1 MDANILKAGTE
12 NFNLPH
18 DVVPLPSGGIFY
30 KNKKKSVKVGYLT
43 ANDENIIL
51 GGISNPNVNIVTT
64 LIRAKLYET
73 DIKPEE
79 LLEGDVEAIL
89 IYLRNTSFGPE
100 YTINLMDPATGKMF
114 QHTFI
119 IDEVN
124 FKKPNTT
131 PNEDGTFTTTLPRTG
146 AIVKLRLLNLGDKSK
161 ITDMETKYPK
171 GRVAPITIWTLQ
183 EQIVELNGETD
194 RGKIIEFV
202 QNMPIMDSKHIKRFI
217 SQNEPGLDL
226 TLEVIAPSGE
236 NVSTSITFGVD
247 FFRPFFDI

>member
-1 MDANILKAGTE
+1 MTDYSQYLQEG
-12 NFNLPH
+12 FNLPH
-18 DVVPLPSGGIFY
+18 DVVELPSRGLYY
-30 KNKKKSVKVGYLT
+30 KNKKSAVKIGYLNAT
-43 ANDENIIL
+43 DEDVLSSGVKNNNLLI
-51 GGISNPNVNIVTT
+51 T
-64 LIRAKLYET
+64 LLRNKLYEPE
-73 DIKPEE
+73 IKPED
-79 LLEGDVEAIL
+79 LLDGDIEAIL
-89 IYLRNTSFGPE
+89 IFLRNTSFGPE

-146 AIVKLRLLNLGDKSK
+146 AIVKLRLLSLGDKTK

>member
-1 MDANILKAGTE
+1 MENEILYGQM

-18 DVVPLPSGGIFY
+18 DVVELPSRGLYY
-30 KNKKKSVKVGYLT
+30 KNKKSGVKIGYLNAT
-43 ANDENIIL
+43 DEDVLSSGVKNNNLLI
-51 GGISNPNVNIVTT
+51 T
-64 LIRAKLYET
+64 LLRNKLYEPE
-73 DIKPEE
+73 IKPED
-79 LLEGDVEAIL
+79 LLDGDIEAIL
-89 IYLRNTSFGPE
+89 IFLRNTSFGPE
-100 YTINLMDPATGKMF
+100 YTIKLMDPATGKMF

-124 FKKPNTT
+124 FKKPKTT

-146 AIVKLRLLNLGDKSK
+146 AIVKLRLLTLGDKSK

-171 GRVAPITIWTLQ
+171 GRIAPTTIWTLQ
-183 EQIVELNGETD
+183 EQIIELNGETD

-202 QNMPIMDSKHIKRFI
+202 QNMPIMDSKYIKRFI

>member
-1 MDANILKAGTE
+1 MENEILYGQM

-18 DVVPLPSGGIFY
+18 DVVELPSRGLYY
-30 KNKKKSVKVGYLT
+30 KNKKSGVKIGYLNAT
-43 ANDENIIL
+43 DEDVLSSGVKNNNLLI
-51 GGISNPNVNIVTT
+51 T
-64 LIRAKLYET
+64 LLRNKLYEPE
-73 DIKPEE
+73 IKPED
-79 LLEGDVEAIL
+79 LLDGDIESIL
-89 IYLRNTSFGPE
+89 IFLRNTSFGPE

-124 FKKPNTT
+124 FKKPKTT

-146 AIVKLRLLNLGDKSK
+146 AIVKLRLLTLGDKSK

-171 GRVAPITIWTLQ
+171 GRIAPTTIWTLQ
-183 EQIVELNGETD
+183 EQIIELNGETD
-194 RGKIIEFV
+194 RGKIIEFI
-202 QNMPIMDSKHIKRFI
+202 QNMPIMDSKYIKRFI

-247 FFRPFFDI
+247 FFRPFFDL

>member
-1 MDANILKAGTE
+1 MENEILYGQT

-18 DVVPLPSGGIFY
+18 DVVELPSRGLYY
-30 KNKKKSVKVGYLT
+30 KNKKSAVKIGYLNAT
-43 ANDENIIL
+43 DEDVLSSGVKNNNLLI
-51 GGISNPNVNIVTT
+51 T
-64 LIRAKLYET
+64 LLRNKLYEPE
-73 DIKPEE
+73 IKPED
-79 LLEGDVEAIL
+79 LLDGDIESIL
-89 IYLRNTSFGPE
+89 IFLRNTSFGPE

-146 AIVKLRLLNLGDKSK
+146 AIVKLRLLSLGDKTK

>member
-1 MDANILKAGTE
+1 MENEILYGQM

-18 DVVPLPSGGIFY
+18 DVVELPSRGLYY
-30 KNKKKSVKVGYLT
+30 KNKKSGVKIGYLNAT
-43 ANDENIIL
+43 DEDVLSSGLKNNNIL
-51 GGISNPNVNIVTT
+51 LT
-64 LIRAKLYET
+64 LLRNKLYEPE
-73 DIKPEE
+73 IKPED
-79 LLEGDVEAIL
+79 LLDGDIEAIL
-89 IYLRNTSFGPE
+89 IFLRNTSFGPE

-124 FKKPNTT
+124 FKKPKTT

-146 AIVKLRLLNLGDKSK
+146 AIVKLRLLTLGDKSK

-171 GRVAPITIWTLQ
+171 GRIAPTTIWTLQ
-183 EQIVELNGETD
+183 EQIIELNGETD

-202 QNMPIMDSKHIKRFI
+202 QNMPIMDSKYIKRFI

-247 FFRPFFDI
+247 FFRPFFDL

>member
-1 MDANILKAGTE
+1 MENEILYGQM

-18 DVVPLPSGGIFY
+18 DVVELPSRGLYY
-30 KNKKKSVKVGYLT
+30 KNKKSAVKVGYLNAT
-43 ANDENIIL
+43 DEDVLSSGVKNNNLLI
-51 GGISNPNVNIVTT
+51 T
-64 LIRAKLYET
+64 LLRNKLYEPE
-73 DIKPEE
+73 IKPED
-79 LLEGDVEAIL
+79 LLDGDIEAIL
-89 IYLRNTSFGPE
+89 IFLRNTSFGPE

-114 QHTFI
+114 QHTFV

-131 PNEDGTFTTTLPRTG
+131 PNEDGTYTTTLPRTG
-146 AIVKLRLLNLGDKSK
+146 AIVKLRLLTLGDKSK

-247 FFRPFFDI
+247 FFRPFFVI

>member
-1 MDANILKAGTE
+1 MENEILYGQM

-18 DVVPLPSGGIFY
+18 DVVELPSRGLYY
-30 KNKKKSVKVGYLT
+30 KNKKSGVKVGYLNAT
-43 ANDENIIL
+43 DEDVLSSGVKNNNLLI
-51 GGISNPNVNIVTT
+51 T
-64 LIRAKLYET
+64 LLRNKLYEPE
-73 DIKPEE
+73 IKPED
-79 LLEGDVEAIL
+79 LLDGDIEAIL
-89 IYLRNTSFGPE
+89 IFLRNTSFGPE

-119 IDEVN
+119 IDEIN

-146 AIVKLRLLNLGDKSK
+146 AIVKLRLLTLGDKTK

-202 QNMPIMDSKHIKRFI
+202 QNMPIMDSKYIKKFI

-247 FFRPFFDI
+247 FFRPFFDL

>member
-1 MDANILKAGTE
+1 MENEILYGQM

-18 DVVPLPSGGIFY
+18 DVVELPSRGLYY
-30 KNKKKSVKVGYLT
+30 KNKKSGVKIGYLNAT
-43 ANDENIIL
+43 DEDVLSSGVKNNNLLI
-51 GGISNPNVNIVTT
+51 T
-64 LIRAKLYET
+64 LLRNKLYEPE
-73 DIKPEE
+73 IKPED
-79 LLEGDVEAIL
+79 LLDGDIEAIL
-89 IYLRNTSFGPE
+89 IFLRNTSFGPE
-100 YTINLMDPATGKMF
+100 YKINLMDPATGKMF

-124 FKKPNTT
+124 FKKPKTT

-171 GRVAPITIWTLQ
+171 GRIAPTTIWTLQ
-183 EQIVELNGETD
+183 EQIIELNGETD

>member
-1 MDANILKAGTE
+1 MENEILYGQM

-18 DVVPLPSGGIFY
+18 DVVELPSRGLYY
-30 KNKKKSVKVGYLT
+30 KNKKSAVKIGYLNAT
-43 ANDENIIL
+43 DEDVLSSGVKNNNLLI
-51 GGISNPNVNIVTT
+51 T
-64 LIRAKLYET
+64 LLRNKLYEPE
-73 DIKPEE
+73 IKPED
-79 LLEGDVEAIL
+79 LLDGDIEAIL
-89 IYLRNTSFGPE
+89 IFLRNTSFGPE

-146 AIVKLRLLNLGDKSK
+146 AIVKLRLLTLGDKSK

>member
-1 MDANILKAGTE
+1 MENEILYGQT

-18 DVVPLPSGGIFY
+18 DVVELPSKGLYY
-30 KNKKKSVKVGYLT
+30 KNKKSGVKIGYLNAT
-43 ANDENIIL
+43 DEDVLSSGVKNNNLLI
-51 GGISNPNVNIVTT
+51 T
-64 LIRAKLYET
+64 LLRNKLYEPE
-73 DIKPEE
+73 IKPED
-79 LLEGDVEAIL
+79 LLDGDIEAIL
-89 IYLRNTSFGPE
+89 IFLRNTSFGPE

-124 FKKPNTT
+124 FKKPKTT

-146 AIVKLRLLNLGDKSK
+146 AIVKLRLLTLGDKSK

-171 GRVAPITIWTLQ
+171 GRIAPTTIWTLQ
-183 EQIVELNGETD
+183 EQIIELNGETD
-194 RGKIIEFV
+194 RGKIIEFI
-202 QNMPIMDSKHIKRFI
+202 QNMPIMDSKYIKRFI

>member
-1 MDANILKAGTE
+1 MENEILYGQT

-18 DVVPLPSGGIFY
+18 DVVELPSRGLYY
-30 KNKKKSVKVGYLT
+30 KNKKSGVKIGYLNAT
-43 ANDENIIL
+43 DEDVLSSGVKNNNLLI
-51 GGISNPNVNIVTT
+51 T
-64 LIRAKLYET
+64 LLRNKLYEPE
-73 DIKPEE
+73 IKPED
-79 LLEGDVEAIL
+79 LLDGDIEAIL
-89 IYLRNTSFGPE
+89 IFLRNTSFGPE

-124 FKKPNTT
+124 FKKPKTT

-171 GRVAPITIWTLQ
+171 GRIAPTTIWTLQ
-183 EQIVELNGETD
+183 EQIIELNGETD

>member
-1 MDANILKAGTE
+1 MENEILYGQT

-18 DVVPLPSGGIFY
+18 DVVELPSRGLYY
-30 KNKKKSVKVGYLT
+30 KNKKSGVKVGYLNAT
-43 ANDENIIL
+43 DEDVLSSGVKNNNLLI
-51 GGISNPNVNIVTT
+51 T
-64 LIRAKLYET
+64 LLRNKLYEPE
-73 DIKPEE
+73 IKPED
-79 LLEGDVEAIL
+79 LLDGDIEAIL
-89 IYLRNTSFGPE
+89 IFLRNTSFGPE
-100 YTINLMDPATGKMF
+100 YTLNLMDPATGKMF
-114 QHTFI
+114 QHTFV

-131 PNEDGTFTTTLPRTG
+131 PNEDGTYTTTLPRTG
-146 AIVKLRLLNLGDKSK
+146 AIVKLRLLTLGDKSK

-247 FFRPFFDI
+247 FFRPFFVI

>member
-1 MDANILKAGTE
+1 MENEILYGQM

-18 DVVPLPSGGIFY
+18 DVVELPSRGLYY
-30 KNKKKSVKVGYLT
+30 KNKKSGVKIGYLNAT
-43 ANDENIIL
+43 DEDVLSSGVKNNNLLI
-51 GGISNPNVNIVTT
+51 T
-64 LIRAKLYET
+64 LLRNKLYEPE
-73 DIKPEE
+73 IKPED
-79 LLEGDVEAIL
+79 LLDGDIEAIL
-89 IYLRNTSFGPE
+89 IFLRNTSFGPE

-124 FKKPNTT
+124 FKKPKTT

-171 GRVAPITIWTLQ
+171 GRIAPTTIWTLQ
-183 EQIVELNGETD
+183 EQIIELNGETD

-202 QNMPIMDSKHIKRFI
+202 QNMPIMDSKYIKRFI

>member
-1 MDANILKAGTE
+1 MENEILYGQM

-18 DVVPLPSGGIFY
+18 DVVELPSRGLYY
-30 KNKKKSVKVGYLT
+30 KNKKSGVKIGYLNAT
-43 ANDENIIL
+43 DEDVLSSGVKNNNLLI
-51 GGISNPNVNIVTT
+51 T
-64 LIRAKLYET
+64 LLRNKLYEPE
-73 DIKPEE
+73 IKPED
-79 LLEGDVEAIL
+79 LLDGDIESIL
-89 IYLRNTSFGPE
+89 IFLRNTSFGPE

-124 FKKPNTT
+124 FKKPKTT

-146 AIVKLRLLNLGDKSK
+146 AIVKLRLLTLGDKSK

-171 GRVAPITIWTLQ
+171 GRIAPTTIWTLQ
-183 EQIVELNGETD
+183 EQIIELNGETD

-202 QNMPIMDSKHIKRFI
+202 QNMPIMDSKYIKRFI

>member
-1 MDANILKAGTE
+1 MENEILYGQM

-18 DVVPLPSGGIFY
+18 DVVELPSRGLYY
-30 KNKKKSVKVGYLT
+30 KNKKSAVKVGYLNAT
-43 ANDENIIL
+43 DEDVLSSGVKNNNLLI
-51 GGISNPNVNIVTT
+51 T
-64 LIRAKLYET
+64 LLRNKLYEPE
-73 DIKPEE
+73 IKPED
-79 LLEGDVEAIL
+79 LLDGDIEAIL
-89 IYLRNTSFGPE
+89 IFLRNTSFGPE

-114 QHTFI
+114 QHTFV

-131 PNEDGTFTTTLPRTG
+131 PNEDGTYTTTLPRTG
-146 AIVKLRLLNLGDKSK
+146 AIVKLRLLSLGDKTK

>member
-1 MDANILKAGTE
+1 MENEILYGQT

-18 DVVPLPSGGIFY
+18 DVVELPSRGLYY
-30 KNKKKSVKVGYLT
+30 KNKKSAVKIGYLNAT
-43 ANDENIIL
+43 DEDVLSSGVKNNNL
-51 GGISNPNVNIVTT
+51 LMT
-64 LIRAKLYET
+64 LLRNKLYEPE
-73 DIKPEE
+73 IKPED
-79 LLEGDVEAIL
+79 LLDGDIEAIL
-89 IYLRNTSFGPE
+89 IFLRNTSFGPE

-114 QHTFI
+114 QHTFV

-131 PNEDGTFTTTLPRTG
+131 PNEDGTYTTTLPRTG
-146 AIVKLRLLNLGDKSK
+146 AIVKLRLLTLGDKSK

-247 FFRPFFDI
+247 FFRPFFVI

>member
-1 MDANILKAGTE
+1 MENEILYGQM

-18 DVVPLPSGGIFY
+18 DVVELPSRGLYY
-30 KNKKKSVKVGYLT
+30 KNKKSGVKIGYLNAT
-43 ANDENIIL
+43 DEDVLSSGVKNNNLLI
-51 GGISNPNVNIVTT
+51 T
-64 LIRAKLYET
+64 LLRNKLYEPE
-73 DIKPEE
+73 IKPED
-79 LLEGDVEAIL
+79 LLDGDIEAIL
-89 IYLRNTSFGPE
+89 IFLRNTSFGPE
-100 YTINLMDPATGKMF
+100 YTIKLMDPATGKMF

-124 FKKPNTT
+124 FKKPKTT

-171 GRVAPITIWTLQ
+171 GRIAPTTIWTLQ
-183 EQIVELNGETD
+183 EQIIELNGETD

-202 QNMPIMDSKHIKRFI
+202 QNMPIMDSKYIKRFI

>member
-1 MDANILKAGTE
+1 MENEILYGQM

-18 DVVPLPSGGIFY
+18 DVVELPSRGLYY
-30 KNKKKSVKVGYLT
+30 KNKKSAVKIGYLNAT
-43 ANDENIIL
+43 DEDVLSSGVKNNNL
-51 GGISNPNVNIVTT
+51 LMT
-64 LIRAKLYET
+64 LLRNKLYEPE
-73 DIKPEE
+73 IKPED
-79 LLEGDVEAIL
+79 LLDGDIEAIL
-89 IYLRNTSFGPE
+89 IFLRNTSFGPE

-131 PNEDGTFTTTLPRTG
+131 PNEDGTYTTTLPRTG
-146 AIVKLRLLNLGDKSK
+146 AIVKLRLLTLGDKSK

>member
-1 MDANILKAGTE
+1 MENEILYGQM

-18 DVVPLPSGGIFY
+18 DVVELPSRGLYY
-30 KNKKKSVKVGYLT
+30 KNKKSAVKVGYLNAT
-43 ANDENIIL
+43 DEDVLSSGVKNNNLLI
-51 GGISNPNVNIVTT
+51 T
-64 LIRAKLYET
+64 LLRNKLYEPE
-73 DIKPEE
+73 IKPED
-79 LLEGDVEAIL
+79 LLDGDIEAIL
-89 IYLRNTSFGPE
+89 IFLRNTSFGPE

-146 AIVKLRLLNLGDKSK
+146 AIVKLRLLSLGDKTK

>member
-1 MDANILKAGTE
+1 MENEILYGQM

-18 DVVPLPSGGIFY
+18 DVVELPSRGLYY
-30 KNKKKSVKVGYLT
+30 KNKKSAVKIGYLNAT
-43 ANDENIIL
+43 DEDVLSSGVKNNNL
-51 GGISNPNVNIVTT
+51 LMT
-64 LIRAKLYET
+64 LLRNKLYEPE
-73 DIKPEE
+73 IKPED
-79 LLEGDVEAIL
+79 LLDGDIEAIL
-89 IYLRNTSFGPE
+89 IFLRNTSFGPE

-114 QHTFI
+114 QHTFV

-146 AIVKLRLLNLGDKSK
+146 AIVKLRLLSLGDKTK

>member
-1 MDANILKAGTE
+1 MENEILYGQT

-18 DVVPLPSGGIFY
+18 DVVELPSRGLYY
-30 KNKKKSVKVGYLT
+30 KNKKSGVKIGYLNAT
-43 ANDENIIL
+43 DEDVLSSGVKNNNLLI
-51 GGISNPNVNIVTT
+51 T
-64 LIRAKLYET
+64 LLRNKLYEPE
-73 DIKPEE
+73 IKPED
-79 LLEGDVEAIL
+79 LLDGDIEAIL
-89 IYLRNTSFGPE
+89 IFLRNTSFGPE

-119 IDEVN
+119 IDEIN

-146 AIVKLRLLNLGDKSK
+146 ATVKLRLLTLGDKTK

-171 GRVAPITIWTLQ
+171 GRVAPTTIWTLQ

-202 QNMPIMDSKHIKRFI
+202 QNMPIMDSKYIKRFI

>member
-1 MDANILKAGTE
+1 MENEILYGQM

-18 DVVPLPSGGIFY
+18 DVVELPSRGLYY
-30 KNKKKSVKVGYLT
+30 KNKKSGVKIGYLNAT
-43 ANDENIIL
+43 DEDVLSSGVKNNNLLI
-51 GGISNPNVNIVTT
+51 T
-64 LIRAKLYET
+64 LLRNKLYEPE
-73 DIKPEE
+73 IKPED
-79 LLEGDVEAIL
+79 LLDGDIEAIL
-89 IYLRNTSFGPE
+89 IFLRNTSFGPE

-114 QHTFI
+114 QHTFV

-131 PNEDGTFTTTLPRTG
+131 PNEDGTYTTTLPRTG
-146 AIVKLRLLNLGDKSK
+146 AIVKLRLLSLGDKTK

-247 FFRPFFDI
+247 FFRPFFDL

>member
-1 MDANILKAGTE
+1 MENEILYGQM

-18 DVVPLPSGGIFY
+18 DVVELPSRGLYY
-30 KNKKKSVKVGYLT
+30 KNKKSGVKIGYLNAT
-43 ANDENIIL
+43 DEDVLSSGVKNNNLLI
-51 GGISNPNVNIVTT
+51 T
-64 LIRAKLYET
+64 LLRNKLYEPE
-73 DIKPEE
+73 IKPED
-79 LLEGDVEAIL
+79 LLDGDIEAIL
-89 IYLRNTSFGPE
+89 IFLRNTSFGPE

-124 FKKPNTT
+124 FKKPKTT

-171 GRVAPITIWTLQ
+171 GRIAPTTIWTLQ
-183 EQIVELNGETD
+183 EQIIELNGETD

>member
-1 MDANILKAGTE
+1 MENEILYGQM

-18 DVVPLPSGGIFY
+18 DVVELPSRGLYY
-30 KNKKKSVKVGYLT
+30 KNKKSAVKIGYLNAT
-43 ANDENIIL
+43 DEDVLSSGVKNNNLLI
-51 GGISNPNVNIVTT
+51 T
-64 LIRAKLYET
+64 LLRNKLYEPE
-73 DIKPEE
+73 IKPED
-79 LLEGDVEAIL
+79 LLDGDIEAIL
-89 IYLRNTSFGPE
+89 IFLRNTSFGPE

-131 PNEDGTFTTTLPRTG
+131 PNEDGTYTTTLPRTG
-146 AIVKLRLLNLGDKSK
+146 ATVKLRLLTLGDKSK

-171 GRVAPITIWTLQ
+171 GRIAPTTIWTLQ

-247 FFRPFFDI
+247 FFRPFFDL

>member
-1 MDANILKAGTE
+1 MENEILYGQT

-18 DVVPLPSGGIFY
+18 DVVELPSRGLYY
-30 KNKKKSVKVGYLT
+30 KNKKSGVKVGYLNAT
-43 ANDENIIL
+43 DEDVLSSGVKNNNLLI
-51 GGISNPNVNIVTT
+51 T
-64 LIRAKLYET
+64 LLRNKLYEPE
-73 DIKPEE
+73 IKPED
-79 LLEGDVEAIL
+79 LLDGDIEAIL
-89 IYLRNTSFGPE
+89 IFLRNTSFGPE

-114 QHTFI
+114 QHTFV

-131 PNEDGTFTTTLPRTG
+131 PNEDGTYTTTLPRTG
-146 AIVKLRLLNLGDKSK
+146 AIVKLRLLSLGDKTK

>member
-1 MDANILKAGTE
+1 MENEILYGQT

-18 DVVPLPSGGIFY
+18 DVVELPSRGLYY
-30 KNKKKSVKVGYLT
+30 KNKKSGVKIGYLNAT
-43 ANDENIIL
+43 DEDVLSSGVKNNNLLI
-51 GGISNPNVNIVTT
+51 T
-64 LIRAKLYET
+64 LLRNKLYEPE
-73 DIKPEE
+73 IKPED
-79 LLEGDVEAIL
+79 LLDGDIEAIL
-89 IYLRNTSFGPE
+89 IFLRNTSFGPE
-100 YTINLMDPATGKMF
+100 YTIKLMDPATGKMF

-124 FKKPNTT
+124 FKKPKIT

-171 GRVAPITIWTLQ
+171 GRIAPTTIWTLQ
-183 EQIVELNGETD
+183 EQIIELNGETD

-202 QNMPIMDSKHIKRFI
+202 QNMPIMDSKYIKRFI